1 MFPFEIDF
9 DNAIKGDLSD
19 VTEEYPWVEIECEM
33 IQSMD
38 PDIICMLELN
48 VTERDCNNTNLIR
61 VYNAFK
67 GDTLVYTEP
76 DITQQFPREPAIIP
90 PWLNNNQVPI
100 LRENIYYIDGEYY
113 DLNDYEIRKGD
124 KSEEDLDLN

>member
-1 MFPFEIDF
+1 MYPDPEDFPEEAELVNSIDFYFTAERAIWNNSYIDVMFPFEIDF

-76 DITQQFPREPAIIP
+76 DITQ
-90 PWLNNNQVPI
+90 
-100 LRENIYYIDGEYY
+100 
-113 DLNDYEIRKGD
+113 
-124 KSEEDLDLN
+124 